1 MVILIKGGGLMNSA
15 MKKALLKVVEELY
28 RALVEILIGVLLIVI
43 SRHI

>member
-1 MVILIKGGGLMNSA
+1 MNSA

-43 SRHI
+43 GRHI

>member
-1 MVILIKGGGLMNSA
+1 MVIVIKGGRLVKSA
-15 MKKALLKVVEELY
+15 VKKALLKVAEELY